1 MSGTPNHAA
10 EGFCTDLVRAQDFRT
25 YAASLFVPPQARRA
39 WIALAAF
46 NAEVA
51 HVRDHVSQPLPG
63 EIRLQ
68 WWRDALTCSGQG
80 AGQSEVQGHVK
91 GDVEGNPVAAEL
103 LRAISLY
110 DLPVEMLVRLIDA
123 HVFDVYD
130 DPMPDMA
137 ALEAHCRD
145 TAAATYALRAMVLG
159 VNSPEIARL
168 AEHAGIAEGLVD
180 VMLALPRH
188 AARRQLYLPGD
199 LMNLHGVIAEEFI
212 LRQASSPLKDALTHL
227 RREARTQLDQV
238 MAMLADVPIAA
249 RPAFLPLAVIG
260 KTLTRLETSEPFAP
274 PMSSRL
280 GVLWTTWRAASA
292 RPFKA

>member
-1 MSGTPNHAA
+1 MSNATDRSA
-10 EGFCTDLVRAQDFRT
+10 EIFCTDLVRAQDFRT
-25 YAASLFVPPQARRA
+25 YAASLFVPTDARRA
-39 WIALAAF
+39 WSALAAF

-68 WWRDALTCSGQG
+68 WWRDVLTGSGQG
-80 AGQSEVQGHVK
+80 STGQ
-91 GDVEGNPVAAEL
+91 GDAEGNPVAAEL

-110 DLPVEMLVRLIDA
+110 DLPVERLVRLIDA

-145 TAAATYALRAMVLG
+145 TAAALYDLRAKVMG
-159 VNSPEIARL
+159 VNSPEVARL
-168 AEHAGIAEGLVD
+168 AEHAGIAEGLID
-180 VMLALPRH
+180 IMLALPRH

-199 LMNLHGVIAEEFI
+199 LMNLHGVIAEEFF
-212 LRQASSPLKDALTHL
+212 LRQASQPLKDALAHL
-227 RREARTQLDQV
+227 RQEARSQLDRA
-238 MAMLADVPIAA
+238 MAMLANVPVAV
-249 RPAFLPLAVIG
+249 RSAFLPLTVIG
-260 KTLTRLETSEPFAP
+260 KTLTLLETSEPFAP
-274 PMSSRL
+274 SPPSRL

-292 RPFKA
+292 KPFKA

>member
-1 MSGTPNHAA
+1 MSSATDRAA
-10 EGFCTDLVRAQDFRT
+10 AAFCTELVRAQDFRT

-46 NAEVA
+46 HAEVA

-68 WWRDALTCSGQG
+68 WWRDALTGGGQG
-80 AGQSEVQGHVK
+80 RDHGA
-91 GDVEGNPVAAEL
+91 VEGNPVAAEL
-103 LRAISLY
+103 LRTMAQH
-110 DLPVEMLVRLIDA
+110 DLPVEAFVRLIDA

-145 TAAATYALRAMVLG
+145 TTAAMYDLRAKVMG
-159 VNSPEIARL
+159 VNSPEIERL

-188 AARRQLYLPGD
+188 TARRQLYLPGD
-199 LMNLHGVIAEEFI
+199 LMSVHGVISEEVF
-212 LRQASSPLKDALTHL
+212 LQQSSSPLKDALAHL
-227 RREARTQLDQV
+227 RREANTQMKQALL
-238 MAMLADVPIAA
+238 MLEDAPSAA
-249 RPAFLPLAVIG
+249 RAAFLPLVVIG
-260 KTLTRLETSEPFAP
+260 KTLARLDSSEPFAP
-274 PMSSRL
+274 PSSSRL
-280 GVLWTTWRAASA
+280 GMLWTTWRAASA
-292 RPFKA
+292 KPFKT

>member
-1 MSGTPNHAA
+1 MSTARDHDA
-10 EGFCTDLVRAQDFRT
+10 EAFCADLVRAQDFRT
-25 YAASLFVPPQARRA
+25 YAASLFVPPEARRA
-39 WIALAAF
+39 WTALAAF

-68 WWRDALTCSGQG
+68 WWRDVLTGEGQG
-80 AGQSEVQGHVK
+80 TEGGA
-91 GDVEGNPVAAEL
+91 VEGNPVAAEL
-103 LRAISLY
+103 LRAIALY
-110 DLPVEMLVRLIDA
+110 DLPVDAFVRLIDA

-145 TAAATYALRAMVLG
+145 TSAALYRLRAKVLG
-159 VNSPEIARL
+159 ANSSEVAL
-168 AEHAGIAEGLVD
+168 MSDHAGIAEGLTD

-199 LMNLHGVIAEEFI
+199 LMNSHGVVAEEVF
-212 LRQASSPLKDALTHL
+212 LHQTSAPLKETLAHL
-227 RREARTQLDQV
+227 RREARSQIDQAL
-238 MAMLADVPIAA
+238 AMLADAPPAV

-260 KTLTRLETSEPFAP
+260 KTLARLETSEPFTP
-274 PMSSRL
+274 PLPSRL
-280 GVLWTTWRAASA
+280 GVLWTTWRASGAETFGA
-292 RPFKA
+292 

>member
-1 MSGTPNHAA
+1 MSVTAKPAA
-10 EGFCTDLVRAQDFRT
+10 ESFCTDLVRTQDFRT
-25 YAASLFVPPQARRA
+25 YAASLFVAPDARRA

-46 NAEVA
+46 NAEVS
-51 HVRDHVSQPLPG
+51 HVRDHIRQPLPG

-68 WWRDALTCSGQG
+68 WWRDALTGSGQG
-80 AGQSEVQGHVK
+80 AGQGANQGE
-91 GDVEGNPVAAEL
+91 VEGNPVAAEL
-103 LRAISLY
+103 LHAIKLY
-110 DLPVEMLVRLIDA
+110 DLPVELLVRLIDA

-145 TAAATYALRAMVLG
+145 TATALYALRAKVLG
-159 VNSPEIARL
+159 VNAPEIARL

-199 LMNLHGVIAEEFI
+199 LMSVKGVVAEEVF
-212 LRQASSPLKDALTHL
+212 LQQMSPPLKDALAHL
-227 RREARTQLDQV
+227 RDEARNQLDQAL
-238 MAMLADVPIAA
+238 AMLADAPAAA

-260 KTLTRLETSEPFAP
+260 KTLARLEVSDPFAP
-274 PMSSRL
+274 PSSSRL
-280 GVLWTTWRAASA
+280 GVLWTTWRAASGK
-292 RPFKA
+292 PFKT

>member
-1 MSGTPNHAA
+1 MSGTDRSTEA
-10 EGFCTDLVRAQDFRT
+10 FCTDLVRAQDFRT
-25 YAASLFVPPQARRA
+25 YAASLFVPPDARRA
-39 WIALAAF
+39 WMALAAF

-68 WWRDALTCSGQG
+68 WWRDALTG
-80 AGQSEVQGHVK
+80 AGQGSDHGA
-91 GDVEGNPVAAEL
+91 VEGNPVAAEL
-103 LRAISLY
+103 LRVMALH
-110 DLPVEMLVRLIDA
+110 DLPVEAFVRLIDA

-145 TAAATYALRAMVLG
+145 TAAAMYTLRAKVLG
-159 VNSPEIARL
+159 VNSPETARL

-188 AARRQLYLPGD
+188 AARRQLYVPGD
-199 LMNLHGVIAEEFI
+199 LMSVHGVIAEEFF
-212 LRQASSPLKDALTHL
+212 LQQSSAPLKDALAHL
-227 RREARTQLDQV
+227 RREARAQLDQA
-238 MAMLADVPIAA
+238 MAMLADASIAV

-260 KTLTRLETSEPFAP
+260 KTLARLETSEPFAP
-274 PMSSRL
+274 PSSSRL

-292 RPFKA
+292 KPFRV

>member
-1 MSGTPNHAA
+1 MSAA
-10 EGFCTDLVRAQDFRT
+10 DRSAEAFCTGLVRAQDFRA
-25 YAASLFVPPQARRA
+25 YAASLFVSPNARRA
-39 WIALAAF
+39 WMALAAF

-68 WWRDALTCSGQG
+68 WWRDALTGSSQAADHG
-80 AGQSEVQGHVK
+80 V
-91 GDVEGNPVAAEL
+91 VEGNPVAAEL
-103 LRAISLY
+103 LRAMALYSL
-110 DLPVEMLVRLIDA
+110 PAEAFVRLIDA

-145 TAAATYALRAMVLG
+145 TAAAMYDLRARVMG
-159 VNSPEIARL
+159 VNTLEIARL

-188 AARRQLYLPGD
+188 AARRQLYLPSD
-199 LMNLHGVIAEEFI
+199 LMNLHGVVAEEVF
-212 LRQASSPLKDALTHL
+212 LHQVSAPLKEVLAHL
-227 RREARTQLDQV
+227 RREARVQLDQA
-238 MAMLADVPIAA
+238 MAMLADAPASA
-249 RPAFLPLAVIG
+249 RAAFLPLAVIG

-274 PMSSRL
+274 PLPPRL
-280 GVLWTTWRAASA
+280 GILWTTWRAASA
-292 RPFKA
+292 KPFKV

>member
-1 MSGTPNHAA
+1 MSGAA
-10 EGFCTDLVRAQDFRT
+10 SNDAAAFCSDLARAQDFRT
-25 YAASLFVPPQARRA
+25 YAASLFISPAARRA

-68 WWRDALTCSGQG
+68 WWRDVLTGEGQG
-80 AGQSEVQGHVK
+80 SRGEAEA
-91 GDVEGNPVAAEL
+91 NPVAAEL
-103 LRAISLY
+103 LRAIALH
-110 DLPVEMLVRLIDA
+110 DLPIEALVRLIDA

-145 TAAATYALRAMVLG
+145 TAAALYALRAKVLG
-159 VNSPEIARL
+159 VTSPDVARI
-168 AEHAGIAEGLVD
+168 AEHAGIAEGLTD

-199 LMNLHGVIAEEFI
+199 LMNLHGVIAEEFF
-212 LRQASSPLKDALTHL
+212 LRQAGPPLKDALEHL
-227 RREARTQLDQV
+227 RREADKQMKQALL
-238 MAMLADVPIAA
+238 MLESAPSAA
-249 RPAFLPLAVIG
+249 RPSFLPLAVIG
-260 KTLTRLETSEPFAP
+260 KILSRLETSDPFAP
-274 PMSSRL
+274 PLPSRL
-280 GVLWTTWRAASA
+280 GVLWTTWRASGAE
-292 RPFKA
+292 PFRG